1 LILDESRENDE
12 SYEVEG
18 ISFLMSKP
26 AAASVQKNASVV
38 SIDYVEDSRGRGF
51 RLFLKN
57 SKQSAGSA
65 TVRSE
70 Q

>member
-1 LILDESRENDE
+1 MILDESKENDE

-26 AAASVQKNASVV
+26 TVSSVQKNASVV
-38 SIDYVEDSRGRGF
+38 AIDYVEDARGKGF

-57 SKQSAGSA
+57 SSTSSASN
-65 TVRSE
+65 
-70 Q
+70 

>member
-1 LILDESRENDE
+1 MVLDESRENDE

-26 AAASVQKNASVV
+26 AVSSVKKNASVV
-38 SIDYVEDSRGRGF
+38 AIDYVEDGRGKGF
-51 RLFLKN
+51 RLFLKEI
-57 SKQSAGSA
+57 SKQQPVA
-65 TVRSE
+65 SE

>member
-1 LILDESRENDE
+1 MILDESKENDE

-26 AAASVQKNASVV
+26 TVSSVQRNASVV
-38 SIDYVEDSRGRGF
+38 AIDYVEDARGKGF
-51 RLFLKN
+51 RLFLKDS
-57 SKQSAGSA
+57 SKQSAVG
-65 TVRSE
+65 SE